1 METLNN
7 CQHETPQVVSIDVT
21 TMVDCKQICAEIL
34 KHARP
39 DLSVRVELYGV
50 IEFHLSLDDIYSR
63 CRDKFAGISVEDHCQ
78 LLQSNYLNNMAQENT
93 VRGIM
98 ARRLQELAEKA
109 TDERQL
115 RIYELA
121 LRELLAR
128 FAKLNGDCV

>member
-1 METLNN
+1 
-7 CQHETPQVVSIDVT
+7 
-21 TMVDCKQICAEIL
+21 MVDCNQICAEIL
-34 KHARP
+34 KLAQP

-50 IEFHLSLDDIYSR
+50 IEFYLNLDDIYSR
-63 CRDKFAGISVEDHCQ
+63 CQDKFAGISVKDHSQ

-98 ARRLQELAEKA
+98 ARLLQELAEKA
-109 TDERQL
+109 TEKRQL

-128 FAKLNGDCV
+128 FANLSGDCL